1 MEKYNIFYSPFS
13 HASSSTW
20 YKKSNN
26 IIWENNSTENDI
38 SFYVDYLSIKN
49 GIGDKK
55 NGKIKYLWHLE
66 SPIINQSFVETVKS
80 NLDEVLDAYENI
92 FTYSDELL
100 SLHPKFV
107 FSPANGFWI
116 ESPKIYEKT
125 KLISM
130 ICSSKQGSEL
140 QNFRVDFA
148 NKNKTKLDLYGGI
161 SNPIP
166 IKELGL
172 NEYMF
177 SVCVENCDYN
187 TYFTEKILDCFATG
201 TIPIYK
207 GTRNITKHFNE
218 EGIIFLDDID
228 IHNLNK
234 DIYFSKMDAIKDNLE
249 RVSRYSVLED
259 WIYMNYINNKI

>member
-1 MEKYNIFYSPFS
+1 MIILTK
-13 HASSSTW
+13 
-20 YKKSNN
+20 NN
-26 IIWENNSTENDI
+26 IT
-38 SFYVDYLSIKN
+38 FYVDCSSIKS
-49 GIGDKK
+49 GIMDKK

-66 SPIINQSFVETVKS
+66 SPILNQSFVDIVKS
-80 NLDEVLDAYENI
+80 NLEEVLDTYENI

-116 ESPKIYEKT
+116 ESPNIHEKT
-125 KLISM
+125 KPISM

-140 QNFRVDFA
+140 QKFRVDFA
-148 NKNKTKLDLYGGI
+148 KKNKTKLDLYGGI
-161 SNPIP
+161 GNPIP
-166 IKELGL
+166 NKELGL

-207 GTRNITKHFNE
+207 GTRNIIKHFNE

-234 DIYFSKMDAIKDNLE
+234 DIYFSKMDAIKDNFE
-249 RVSRYSVLED
+249 RALKYNILED
-259 WIYMNYINNKI
+259 WIFDTHLFNTI